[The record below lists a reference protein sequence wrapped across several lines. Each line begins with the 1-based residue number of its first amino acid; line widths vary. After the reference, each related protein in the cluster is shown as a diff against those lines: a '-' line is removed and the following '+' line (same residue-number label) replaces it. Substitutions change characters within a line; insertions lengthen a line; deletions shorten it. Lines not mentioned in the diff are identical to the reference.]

1 MKSFNVCL
9 ICCLLSRRFGI
20 AQRVAPTNKFLEEY
34 QRREERL
41 DDEDLMRLIV
51 FEAILRNRIRAEPR
65 LVVPQTTTGEPTQ
78 SAMRLRSPPLAPQS
92 ILDISENRFKNAI
105 IIGILLLLHV
115 ILFRLILFSTDGL
128 LRIILRR

>member
-9 ICCLLSRRFGI
+9 ICCLLSRQFGK
-20 AQRVAPTNKFLEEY
+20 AQRVAPTDKFLEEY
-34 QRREERL
+34 QRQDEL
-41 DDEDLMRLIV
+41 NDEDLMRLIV

-78 SAMRLRSPPLAPQS
+78 SAMWLRSPSLAPQS
-92 ILDISENRFKNAI
+92 RLDISENRFKNAI